1 MMIMMMTDKIFVITM
16 TMMMML
22 VLMRTGM
29 MKVDGED
36 NWDDVNNDMMVVT
49 IRMTTVMMTMIM

>member
-29 MKVDGED
+29 MKVDGEY